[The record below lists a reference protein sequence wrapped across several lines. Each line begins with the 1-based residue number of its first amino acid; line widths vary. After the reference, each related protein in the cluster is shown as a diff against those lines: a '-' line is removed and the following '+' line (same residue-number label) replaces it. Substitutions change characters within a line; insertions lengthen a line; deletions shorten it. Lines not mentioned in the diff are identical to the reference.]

1 MGIRRYFIATFFVLQ
16 SFIVFGQTQ
25 VLHTIVK
32 GNTIYGLSLTY
43 GSSVDRIYEANPMLG
58 VHRLAIGDTVVI
70 PIPQKE
76 IVDSSRYDFH
86 KVRSFESVYGI
97 SNRYGLKDSTIYW
110 HNPIL
115 KNKPTV
121 KRNEILR
128 IPLDPNSWQK
138 SEMFSDSRISTNLKA
153 DTLATTIRD
162 ISEAITV
169 LGILP
174 FFTNDYINEGLRS
187 KRSNIAFSYRQGIEM
202 AIGEYQDAGQVVDFK
217 FYDSYNSP
225 DSLETIKLLLDS
237 VVRPDLILGPMY
249 TPRVLQ
255 FTGDIQQDN
264 VVSLMSKQPIIN
276 SLGVWNSIVAEELF
290 WHAMREKVISKHYL
304 ERSDTSGEIFRKL
317 LVVGLQSGSSQTIS
331 RMLVENL
338 AASDYLLVSSDDS
351 WVQNEELGELNTQTP
366 YDIIITENDPA
377 FILDVLRNLRSGSA
391 LYCWYTHEYQVFE
404 NGLVSNVFERENVQM
419 FTSSYVDYDDRRVKE
434 FIKKFRDDYGRQ
446 PDIYAIEGYDNAKFH
461 LQRLTND
468 VKFYRGIKKGFDY
481 SNGTSRQNKF
491 VELRKF
497 EGLRWVKF

>member
-16 SFIVFGQTQ
+16 SLIVFGQTQ

-43 GSSVDRIYEANPMLG
+43 GSSVDSIYEANPMLG

-70 PIPQKE
+70 PIPKKE

-86 KVRSFESVYGI
+86 KVRSFESVYSI

-110 HNPIL
+110 HNPTL

-128 IPLDPNSWQK
+128 IPIDDNSWQK
-138 SEMFSDSRISTNLKA
+138 SEMSSDSRISTNA
-153 DTLATTIRD
+153 IGDTLTATTRD
-162 ISEAITV
+162 TSEAITV
-169 LGILP
+169 IGILP

-202 AIGEYQDAGQVVDFK
+202 AISEYRDAGQVVDFK

-237 VVRPDLILGPMY
+237 VRPDLILGPMY

-255 FTGDIQQDN
+255 FTGDIQQEN

-304 ERSDTSGEIFRKL
+304 KRSDTYSEITRKL
-317 LVVGLQSGSSQTIS
+317 LVVGLKSGGSQTIS
-331 RMLVENL
+331 RMLIENV
-338 AASDYLLVSSDDS
+338 ATSDYLLVLSDNS
-351 WVQNEELGELNTQTP
+351 WVQNEELGKLNAQTP

-404 NGLVSNVFERENVQM
+404 NGLVSNVFERENVHM
-419 FTSSYVDYDDRRVKE
+419 FTSSYLDYDDRRVKD

-446 PDIYAIEGYDNAKFH
+446 PDIYAIEGYDNANFH
-461 LQRLTND
+461 LQRLIND

-481 SNGTSRQNKF
+481 SDATSRQNKF